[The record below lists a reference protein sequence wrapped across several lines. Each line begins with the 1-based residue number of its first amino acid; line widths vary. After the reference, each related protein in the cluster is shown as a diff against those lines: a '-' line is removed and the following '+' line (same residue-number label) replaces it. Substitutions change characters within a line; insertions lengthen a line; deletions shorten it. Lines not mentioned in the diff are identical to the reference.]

1 MSEATIQLSIFVLVT
16 ALIGL
21 LTYLKCRGK
30 GHRSGSGATQQGQNK
45 EYFLAGGGLSWIFV
59 AGSITLTNLS
69 TDQLVGMNGNQMALL
84 AWWEF
89 AAVIGLIILAKVF
102 IPIYYKYQCTTTT
115 ELLEKRYKNKH
126 IRAVIGMLF
135 FLGNALIYMPAVIY
149 SGSLFMQSMFNVDI
163 PLMYIAIAFAALGA
177 VYAIFGGLRAVA
189 VSDTYS
195 GVLLLSMA
203 VLVVFL
209 ALNAI
214 DYDFSGIPAERLT
227 LIGDSDSPLPWP
239 TLLTGMIFIQ
249 MYYWGTNQTITQ
261 RAMAAPSVKEAQ
273 KGVFAAA
280 AIRLLII
287 PAIIVLPGIIS
298 FKLYGDI
305 GDTAYGRIVGDVMP
319 LWLTGVFAAAMAAAV
334 LSTYNSLL
342 NSATALYVCDIH
354 EAYFNKN
361 PNVVKLSG
369 WVTAL
374 LTVFSLVLV
383 PIYQQ
388 ADSIINLL
396 QQLNGL
402 LSMPILSIF
411 VVGLLFKD
419 VDARAGIVA
428 VIFGVLMYGSL
439 TFDFSP
445 LKSSWHYIHLMPVT
459 LISCI
464 SVALLLNKFA
474 FGGKAKLA
482 WGSDDGLEPSAN

>member
-1 MSEATIQLSIFVLVT
+1 MSENMIQAFVFALVT
-16 ALIGL
+16 AIIGL
-21 LTYLKCRGK
+21 LTYLKCRGHGRGK
-30 GHRSGSGATQQGQNK
+30 GKDGQNK
-45 EYFLAGGGLSWIFV
+45 EYFLAGGGLSWMFV

-84 AWWEF
+84 AVWEF
-89 AAVIGLIILAKVF
+89 AAVAGLIILAKVF
-102 IPIYYKYQCTTTT
+102 LPVYYKYQCTTTT
-115 ELLEKRYKNKH
+115 ELLEKRYNNKH

-209 ALNAI
+209 SLNAI
-214 DYDFSGIPAERLT
+214 DYDFTGIPAERLT
-227 LIGDSDSPLPWP
+227 LWGDDDSPVPWH
-239 TLLTGMIFIQ
+239 TLFTGMLLIQ
-249 MYYWGTNQTITQ
+249 VFYWGTNQTITQ
-261 RAMAAPSVKEAQ
+261 RAMAAPNIKEAQ
-273 KGVFAAA
+273 KGVFAACG
-280 AIRLLII
+280 IRLLIV
-287 PAIIVLPGIIS
+287 PAIIVIPGIVS
-298 FKLYGDI
+298 YKLYGDI
-305 GDTAYGRIVGDVMP
+305 GDTAYGRIVADVMP

-354 EAYFNKN
+354 EAYIDKN

-374 LTVFSLVLV
+374 LTILTLVLV

-388 ADSIINLL
+388 AESIINLL

-411 VVGLLFKD
+411 IVGLAFKN
-419 VDARAGIVA
+419 VDARAGIAA
-428 VIFGVLMYGSL
+428 VILGVLTYGFL

-445 LKSSWHYIHLMPVT
+445 IKLSWHYIHVMPIT
-459 LISCI
+459 LIACVSF
-464 SVALLLNKFA
+464 ALLVNKFA
-474 FGGKAKLA
+474 FGGHAEFA
-482 WGSDDGLEPSAN
+482 WGSDDGMKASSKV

>member
-1 MSEATIQLSIFVLVT
+1 MSENMIQAGVFALVT
-16 ALIGL
+16 ATIGL
-21 LTYLKCRGK
+21 LTYLKCRGHGRGK
-30 GHRSGSGATQQGQNK
+30 GKDGQNK
-45 EYFLAGGGLSWIFV
+45 EYFLAGGGLSWMFV

-84 AWWEF
+84 AVWEF
-89 AAVIGLIILAKVF
+89 AAVVGLIILATVF
-102 IPIYYKYQCTTTT
+102 LPVYYKYQCTTTT

-163 PLMYIAIAFAALGA
+163 PLMYIAVAFAALGA
-177 VYAIFGGLRAVA
+177 VYAVFGGLRAVA

-214 DYDFSGIPAERLT
+214 DYDFTGIPAERLT
-227 LIGDSDSPLPWP
+227 LLGDNDSPVPWH
-239 TLLTGMIFIQ
+239 TLFTGMLLIQ

-261 RAMAAPSVKEAQ
+261 RAMAAPNIREAQ
-273 KGVFAAA
+273 KGVFAACG
-280 AIRLLII
+280 IRLLIV
-287 PAIIVLPGIIS
+287 PAIIVIPGIVS
-298 FKLYGDI
+298 YKLYGDI

-354 EAYFNKN
+354 EAYFDKN

-369 WVTAL
+369 WVTVL
-374 LTVFSLVLV
+374 LTVLTLVLV

-388 ADSIINLL
+388 AESIINLL

-411 VVGLLFKD
+411 IVGLAFKN
-419 VDARAGIVA
+419 VDARAGIAA
-428 VIFGVLMYGSL
+428 VIMGIFMYAFL

-445 LKSSWHYIHLMPVT
+445 IKLSWHYIHVMPIT
-459 LISCI
+459 LIAC
-464 SVALLLNKFA
+464 VCFALLVNKFV
-474 FGGKAKLA
+474 FGGKAEFA
-482 WGSDDGLEPSAN
+482 WGSDDGMKASSEA

>member
-1 MSEATIQLSIFVLVT
+1 MSESIIQATVFALVT
-16 ALIGL
+16 AFIGL
-21 LTYLKCRGK
+21 LTYLKCK
-30 GHRSGSGATQQGQNK
+30 GHGHNQQNQNK
-45 EYFLAGGGLSWIFV
+45 EYFLAGGGLSWMFV

-102 IPIYYKYQCTTTT
+102 IPVYYKYNCTTTT

-126 IRAVIGMLF
+126 IRAVIGVLF

-149 SGSLFMQSMFNVDI
+149 SGSLFMQTMFNVDI

-203 VLVVFL
+203 VFVVFL
-209 ALNAI
+209 SLNAI

-227 LIGDSDSPLPWP
+227 MIGSPDSPIPWH
-239 TLLTGMIFIQ
+239 TLFTGMIFIQ
-249 MYYWGTNQTITQ
+249 MFYWGTNQTITQ
-261 RAMAAPSVKEAQ
+261 RAMAAPNVKEAQ

-280 AIRLLII
+280 AIRLII
-287 PAIIVLPGIIS
+287 VPAIIVLPGIIS

-305 GDTAYGRIVGDVMP
+305 GDAAYGRIVGDVMP
-319 LWLTGVFAAAMAAAV
+319 VWLTGVFAAAMAAAV

-374 LTVFSLVLV
+374 LTIFTLLLV

-388 ADSIINLL
+388 TESIINLL

-411 VVGLLFKD
+411 VVGLLFQN
-419 VDARAGIVA
+419 VDAKAGITA
-428 VIFGVLMYGSL
+428 VITGVILYGSL
-439 TFDFSP
+439 TFEFSP
-445 LKSSWHYIHLMPVT
+445 FHSSWHYIDLMPVT
-459 LISCI
+459 LASC
-464 SVALLLNKFA
+464 VAIALFTNRFILGNRAQLAFA
-474 FGGKAKLA
+474 QSK
-482 WGSDDGLEPSAN
+482 